1 MTEPL
6 LSPCLPSLQFPVTI
20 AKIAIWHTLPGSDYT
35 GVRTAG
41 GGAGKAAGEEAAKDG
56 AGEGAKVRGGAPRRG
71 GGGVVCGQRLPIPTR
86 TLHTSLCL
94 HTSSPHPYP
103 SWSNRR
109 MCMAVSLGTCAQ
121 QRGVW
126 ATRMLRAAA
135 LPVI

>member
-20 AKIAIWHTLPGSDYT
+20 AKIAMAYPAWQRLHRGAY
-35 GVRTAG
+35 RRG
-41 GGAGKAAGEEAAKDG
+41 GGWEGGGGGGSKGWRWGGGQGERGRTE
-56 AGEGAKVRGGAPRRG
+56 EGG